1 MRLQLITILVMAML
15 LVVFTFQNPHP
26 VQMHFV
32 GWGTKEFPVI
42 GVILIAALAGVI
54 ISLLLGLKGSN
65 KLKQEMRKLQRELD
79 DFKTPPVGQE
89 EEL

>member
-1 MRLQLITILVMAML
+1 MRLQLIIILVMSLL

-32 GWGTKEFPVI
+32 GWGTKQFPII
-42 GVILIAALAGVI
+42 GVILISVLVGVI
-54 ISLLLGLKGSN
+54 ASLMLGLKSSN
-65 KLKQEMRKLQRELD
+65 KLKEEVNQLRSELD
-79 DFKTPPVGQE
+79 ELKTPPVSSD